1 MSGTFLE
8 AAGVTACIG
17 ACSMAWAVRGR
28 SSAVFGPS
36 VYRGVTGRP
45 SIALTFDDGPSE
57 STPQLLDLLKASG
70 TPATFFFCGTNVR
83 RLPDVARQA
92 VAAGHQIGNHS
103 DSHARLYWRSARFV
117 KEQIV
122 RAQHSIAE
130 ATGAEPLLF
139 RAPYGVRWFGLR
151 EVQRQLNLLGVMWT
165 GNGLD
170 WKLPAGAIVRRLM
183 KYARN
188 GAIFCLHD
196 GRLTQARPDIRPTLE
211 AVRRLVPE
219 LSARGFR
226 FETVSQI
233 LCPRT

>member
-1 MSGTFLE
+1 MSGMLIE
-8 AAGVTACIG
+8 AAGATACIG

-70 TPATFFFCGTNVR
+70 APATFFFCGANVR
-83 RLPDVARQA
+83 RLADVAREA
-92 VAAGHQIGNHS
+92 VEAGHQIGNHS
-103 DSHARLYWRSARFV
+103 DSHARLYLRSARFV

-130 ATGAEPLLF
+130 ATGVEPLLF

-170 WKLPAGAIVRRLM
+170 WKLPADDIVRRLI

-196 GRLTQARPDIRPTLE
+196 GRLMQARPDIRPTLE
-211 AVRRLVPE
+211 AVRRLLPE

>member
-1 MSGTFLE
+1 M
-8 AAGVTACIG
+8 
-17 ACSMAWAVRGR
+17 
-28 SSAVFGPS
+28 
-36 VYRGVTGRP
+36 
-45 SIALTFDDGPSE
+45 
-57 STPQLLDLLKASG
+57 
-70 TPATFFFCGTNVR
+70 
-83 RLPDVARQA
+83 
-92 VAAGHQIGNHS
+92 
-103 DSHARLYWRSARFV
+103 RSARFV

-130 ATGAEPLLF
+130 ATGVEPLLF

-170 WKLPAGAIVRRLM
+170 WKLPADAIVRRLM

-196 GRLTQARPDIRPTLE
+196 GRLMQARPDIRPTLE